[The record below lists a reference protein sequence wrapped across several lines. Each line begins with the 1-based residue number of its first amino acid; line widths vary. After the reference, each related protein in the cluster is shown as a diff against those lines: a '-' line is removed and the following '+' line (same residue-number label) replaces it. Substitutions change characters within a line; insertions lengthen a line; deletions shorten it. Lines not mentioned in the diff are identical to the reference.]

1 MKIANCKMKIEAAS
15 DWVRP
20 DIKGRFDPILIARIQ
35 SHCAIVFNLHFAIF
49 ILQFS
54 FAAPPNMKPLSDKIA
69 WVTGSSRGLGR
80 VMAEELCRQGALVAV
95 HGMRPDSPKRFNE
108 GVSLA
113 QTAAEIAAAGGG
125 QTMAVWGDVT
135 EEAEVARIAG
145 EIRAKWGRIDLL
157 VCCAGGDI
165 GAGGVDV
172 GRGGRPENDDCL
184 NISLA
189 DARSVLDRNLMS
201 AILCCREVAPEMIAR
216 KSGRIVTIGSIAG
229 CFGRDYGAIYGVAK
243 AAVHEY
249 TRCLAVQLRPHNIP
263 VNCVAP
269 GGTVTERFLRIHEID
284 QEKMVEAGTLD
295 RYGRPPEVASVV
307 AFLCSPAAG
316 FISGQVIRVD
326 GGGQT
331 FPC

>member
-1 MKIANCKMKIEAAS
+1 MEK
-15 DWVRP
+15 
-20 DIKGRFDPILIARIQ
+20 L
-35 SHCAIVFNLHFAIF
+35 
-49 ILQFS
+49 
-54 FAAPPNMKPLSDKIA
+54 
-69 WVTGSSRGLGR
+69 
-80 VMAEELCRQGALVAV
+80 
-95 HGMRPDSPKRFNE
+95 
-108 GVSLA
+108 
-113 QTAAEIAAAGGG
+113 AAEIAADAKRHGGG
-125 QTMAVWGDVT
+125 EAMAVWGDVT
-135 EEAEVARIAG
+135 DEQEVARIAG
-145 EIRAKWGRIDLL
+145 EIRARWGRIDTL

-172 GRGGRPENDDCL
+172 GRGGRPDNDDCL

-201 AILCCREVAPEMIAR
+201 VVLCCREVAPEMMQR
-216 KSGRIVTIGSIAG
+216 KSGRIVTIGSIAA
-229 CFGRDYGAIYGVAK
+229 CFGRELGAMYGVAK

-249 TRCLAVQLRPHNIP
+249 TRCLATQLRPYNIP

-284 QEKMVEAGTLD
+284 QEKLIDSGTLD

-307 AFLCSPAAG
+307 AFLCSPAAH